1 MDYSPLLHRAR
12 PPVAMV
18 ALAFAALYISWGT
31 TYLAIREGVQD
42 FPPFFFGGFRLLAA
56 GLVLV
61 AYLLLRSEPLGFR
74 WRGMGW
80 TLLAAVLMF
89 VGGNGLLSL
98 AELTLESAAAAVL
111 GATTPLFLALI
122 EVIWPGRDRLTSRG
136 WLGLLIGLCGVLV
149 IFAPQFSDPASLWQD
164 AGPLLMLGSAFTWAL
179 GTVLAQR
186 RRPKASLLAAAAQQM
201 VLGGIALCVVGL
213 VVGEGRQLGP
223 ESFTPRAVSAFV
235 YLLIVGSLIGFV
247 AFTWLMGH
255 VSASLVGTY
264 AYVNPGVAVLVGGLI
279 AGETITLGI
288 VSGMLIILLGVA
300 LVRSGGANRLA
311 DDKQE
316 NSQPRILLAC
326 RDRAEQNQKCRSRIA
341 NDESPMTTP

>member
-1 MDYSPLLHRAR
+1 
-12 PPVAMV
+12 MV
-18 ALAFAALYISWGT
+18 VLAFAALYISWGT

-42 FPPFFFGGFRLLAA
+42 FPPFLFGGFRLLAA

-61 AYLLLRSEPLGFR
+61 AYLLLRREPLGFR
-74 WRGMGW
+74 WQDLGW

-98 AELTLESAAAAVL
+98 AEQTLESAAAAVL

-122 EVIWPGRDRLTSRG
+122 EVMWPGRDRLAGRG
-136 WLGLLIGLCGVLV
+136 WLGLLVGLCGVLV
-149 IFAPQFSDPASLWQD
+149 IFAPQLGDPASLLQD

-179 GTVLAQR
+179 GTVVAQR
-186 RRPKASLLAAAAQQM
+186 RRPRASLLAAAAQQM
-201 VLGGIALCVVGL
+201 VLGGVALCVVGL

-223 ESFTPRAVSAFV
+223 ESFTPRAVSAFA
-235 YLLIVGSLIGFV
+235 YLLVVGSLIGFV

-264 AYVNPGVAVLVGGLI
+264 AYVNPCVAVLVGGLI
-279 AGETITLGI
+279 AGETITFGI
-288 VSGMLIILLGVA
+288 VSGMLIILFGVA
-300 LVRSGGANRLA
+300 LVRSGGAHRLP
-311 DDKQE
+311 DDEPE
-316 NSQPRILLAC
+316 NLEPCILLAC
-326 RDRAEQNQKCRSRIA
+326 RDRAEQNQTCRSRTT